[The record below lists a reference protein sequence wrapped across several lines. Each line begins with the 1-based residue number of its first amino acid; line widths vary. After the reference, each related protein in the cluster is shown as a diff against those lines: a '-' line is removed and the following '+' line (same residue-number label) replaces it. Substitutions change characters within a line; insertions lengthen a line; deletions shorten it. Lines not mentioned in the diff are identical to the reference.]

1 MVIRVPEG
9 PFREGL
15 EDEFRENGLVAID
28 FRETSPHKSEKEMYG
43 VKRAGRMAAQVG
55 GLAVGV
61 PGELRGLELG
71 KCSDSRGWADGSSL
85 AVWLFAMGGG
95 RHAGREA
102 RTRMASQSVPRRE
115 IACLWVGPS

>member
-9 PFREGL
+9 PFRHGL
-15 EDEFRENGLVAID
+15 EDEFKEHGLVAID
-28 FRETSPHKSEKEMYG
+28 FRETSPAKSEKEMYG

-71 KCSDSRGWADGSSL
+71 ECEGQKTLKRG
-85 AVWLFAMGGG
+85 
-95 RHAGREA
+95 
-102 RTRMASQSVPRRE
+102 RR
-115 IACLWVGPS
+115 LS

>member
-15 EDEFRENGLVAID
+15 EDEFKENGLVAID
-28 FRETSPHKSEKEMYG
+28 FRETSPENSEKEMYG
-43 VKRAGRMAAQVG
+43 VKRSGRRAAQVG

-71 KCSDSRGWADGSSL
+71 TARRSTFGTGLTNSTFVVWFFTLGRCRYAGSEL
-85 AVWLFAMGGG
+85 GKG
-95 RHAGREA
+95 
-102 RTRMASQSVPRRE
+102 MAS
-115 IACLWVGPS
+115 

>member
-15 EDEFRENGLVAID
+15 EDEFKENGLVAID
-28 FRETSPHKSEKEMYG
+28 FRETSPRESEKEMYG

-55 GLAVGV
+55 GMAVGV

-71 KCSDSRGWADGSSL
+71 
-85 AVWLFAMGGG
+85 
-95 RHAGREA
+95 
-102 RTRMASQSVPRRE
+102 T
-115 IACLWVGPS
+115 